1 MDCQVDN
8 FCYLI
13 FFVLCTLPYLTR
25 IVASHIPGQNMKRPS
40 ASGKDLGKSA
50 SKSKDTPVKRP
61 AAAMASSEGASTK
74 STKDTPR
81 KESKVEKMKK
91 PVASPKS
98 TPKSPM
104 KAKAEES
111 EKPELGEEGEEEH
124 PASEDPEVEVEEPK
138 RKVKAAER
146 FKRGDGT
153 LKSFVN
159 EEKKKNGWVVRTYK
173 RSETS
178 KFPGQLYYT
187 YQEPGGGHTFY
198 SKKNAKYNGFK
209 E

>member
-40 ASGKDLGKSA
+40 ASVKGLGKSA
-50 SKSKDTPVKRP
+50 SKSKDTPLKRP

-146 FKRGDGT
+146 FKRGDGA

>member
-40 ASGKDLGKSA
+40 ASVKGLGKSA
-50 SKSKDTPVKRP
+50 SKSKDTPLKRP

-111 EKPELGEEGEEEH
+111 EKPELGEGG
-124 PASEDPEVEVEEPK
+124 
-138 RKVKAAER
+138 RKNIQPPRTQKLKLKNRRER
-146 FKRGDGT
+146 
-153 LKSFVN
+153 
-159 EEKKKNGWVVRTYK
+159 
-173 RSETS
+173 
-178 KFPGQLYYT
+178 
-187 YQEPGGGHTFY
+187 
-198 SKKNAKYNGFK
+198 
-209 E
+209 

>member
-50 SKSKDTPVKRP
+50 SKSKDTPLKRP

-81 KESKVEKMKK
+81 KKSKVEKMKK
-91 PVASPKS
+91 PVAS
-98 TPKSPM
+98 PKSPM

>member
-81 KESKVEKMKK
+81 KKSKVEKMKK
-91 PVASPKS
+91 PVAS
-98 TPKSPM
+98 PKSPM